1 MSHHLYD
8 SVEPNVI
15 TEEMLLLAVDEQGP
29 KGQAGRIAREEGIH
43 FHDVKQLDLDYRNVW
58 KIENLWQFTSLT
70 RLQLDNNMIEKI
82 EGLECLVHLIW
93 LDLSFNK
100 IEVIEG
106 LNMLVKLEDLSFY
119 HNRISKIENMD
130 HQKNLQFLSVG
141 HNNVD
146 QLESIVYLRRLSK
159 LETLCL
165 AGNPVEQ
172 IQDYKL
178 FVAAYLPKLVYL
190 NYKLLDSE
198 TRRLASVEYQ
208 YIIEEM
214 NEDERTLR
222 KKRTQE
228 QKEDAVLQK
237 HKEAFVEHLNGSFL
251 FDSMFAEDTE
261 GKKLVQLPDVA
272 PLLVTLQSKFVELCQ
287 EIFDTGL
294 KEHLRRQE
302 EVTAYNEGWH
312 AAVKM
317 NQELGAKK
325 VFKFDK
331 LKEQFHKEVH
341 QITDNQKLK
350 IRIAEYQSDIVE
362 LHDFLM
368 MLEKQLLEQL
378 KDINEEFEK
387 NITEMTA
394 SFIEFVQGITAQLRD
409 LENYHHEKVL
419 ESATNTLER
428 AKRNEFDEDL
438 PKEVRMLFVDKDTIM
453 NAVSSSHDLHLLKI
467 DNREDSLVTRANKW
481 CTGLITQVHRE
492 EKSRNRNRV
501 SEIHQYVQH
510 LRAAAIKRIMLEE

>member
-198 TRRLASVEYQ
+198 TVSICTLQ
-208 YIIEEM
+208 
-214 NEDERTLR
+214 NEGDRVVLQTD
-222 KKRTQE
+222 
-228 QKEDAVLQK
+228 KEDAVLQK

-261 GKKLVQLPDVA
+261 GKKLVH
-272 PLLVTLQSKFVELCQ
+272 KFVELCQ

-331 LKEQFHKEVH
+331 LKEQVRGRHVLAEIVH
-341 QITDNQKLK
+341 ENVLLK

-378 KDINEEFEK
+378 KVGLISQD
-387 NITEMTA
+387 
-394 SFIEFVQGITAQLRD
+394 LRD

-481 CTGLITQVHRE
+481 CTGLITQVR
-492 EKSRNRNRV
+492 SRAEGQRQGSCSNSGCHMPLQQTLN
-501 SEIHQYVQH
+501 
-510 LRAAAIKRIMLEE
+510 LRFVGVRPGTPGSLILK